1 MKASVVI
8 AASMA
13 LWTGASPAP
22 GQLRVGDAA
31 PAFTVTDWLKGA
43 PEDLVSGKGK
53 KIYVLDFWATWCVPC
68 LQNIPHLTQLQ
79 KKYADQGVV
88 VIGMT
93 GPGLDRRQQLSQVK
107 RFVNGQSEQMGYT
120 IAWDQTNKMEIDYLI
135 AAGAPGIPHAF
146 VIDKS
151 GRVVWQGHPQF
162 GMDEVL
168 ARLLAGTFDL
178 EREIARSRAEAK
190 LNQLLMPFELAMRS
204 GDFKKAVAILEE
216 ALAVDPAHYGV
227 LTIIYQVYTSDLHDP
242 GAYRTWVE
250 SFIDKHQANSEALVA
265 LAQVLLGIE
274 SPGQRL
280 PDLMLRAARGAFDA
294 AAGKNV
300 EAIEVYARAAQE
312 VGNLD
317 EAIRLQTLAVDVAP
331 EPLKA
336 RAAKALEYYRTC
348 RDLRD
353 RSF

>member
-1 MKASVVI
+1 MKPSVVVATSI
-8 AASMA
+8 A
-13 LWTGASPAP
+13 LWTAASPAP
-22 GQLRVGDAA
+22 AQLRVGDAA
-31 PAFTVTDWLKGA
+31 PAFTVTEWLKGA
-43 PEDLVSGKGK
+43 PHDLASGKGK
-53 KIYVLDFWATWCVPC
+53 TIYVLDFWATWCVPC

-107 RFVNGQSEQMGYT
+107 RFVKDQSEQMGYT

-162 GMDEVL
+162 GMDGVL
-168 ARLLAGTFDL
+168 ERLMAGTFDL
-178 EREIARSRAEAK
+178 DKEIARSRAEAK
-190 LNQLLMPFELAMRS
+190 LNQLLIPFELAMRS
-204 GDFKKAVAILEE
+204 GGFRRALAILEE
-216 ALAVDPAHYGV
+216 ALAVDPSHYGV
-227 LTIIYQVYTSDLHDP
+227 LATIYEVHTANLGDLA
-242 GAYRTWVE
+242 AYRAWVE
-250 SFIDKHQANSEALVA
+250 SFIEEHQADSEALVA

-274 SPGQRL
+274 APGQRL

-294 AAGKNV
+294 AAGKNM
-300 EAIEVYARAAQE
+300 EAIEVYARAAHV
-312 VGNLD
+312 VGDLD
-317 EAIRLQTLAVDVAP
+317 EAIRLQTLAVEAAP
-331 EPLKA
+331 DTLKA
-336 RAAKALEYYRTC
+336 QAVKTLEYFRTC
-348 RDLRD
+348 RELRD